1 MIKYRL
7 ECNNCYKSFDSWFSS
22 SSEFEKLKSKNFL
35 DCHFCN
41 SKDIKKTLMAPSIL
55 NLKQKKENKAKN
67 KKTQEIQKKVL
78 EFQNFIRD
86 NFENVGD
93 DFAYKARSLHYNSKK
108 NTKGIYGN
116 ATKKQISELQEEGIE
131 SQLFP
136 WIDNKKN

>member
-41 SKDIKKTLMAPSIL
+41 SKDIKKTLMAPNIL